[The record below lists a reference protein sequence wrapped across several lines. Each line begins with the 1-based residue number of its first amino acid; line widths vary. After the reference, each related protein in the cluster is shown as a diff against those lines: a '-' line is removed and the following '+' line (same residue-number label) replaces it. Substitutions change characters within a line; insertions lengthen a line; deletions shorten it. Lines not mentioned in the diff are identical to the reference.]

1 MFEHVPPPQPT
12 PPVPA
17 LEPRLQPQLKPL
29 AAPKAAPIPL
39 ADQASIELFKRT
51 SLNGTQKIGL
61 VVLAVIVLTV
71 LVGVGIWLFM
81 TLDPFAQP
89 LRERDQVNANNATVN
104 STNIPLQELDTDKD
118 GIRDIDEKR
127 YGTSATL
134 ADTDADGLNDYLEL
148 NQYQTDP
155 VTADTDGDGFDD
167 QEEIDN
173 GYDPNGPGRL
183 AE

>member
-1 MFEHVPPPQPT
+1 MFEHVPTPQPT

-17 LEPRLQPQLKPL
+17 LDPLSKPQLKPL
-29 AAPKAAPIPL
+29 AGPKAAPIPL

-61 VVLAVIVLTV
+61 VVLAVVVLSV

-81 TLDPFAQP
+81 TLDPFAEP
-89 LRERDQVNANNATVN
+89 LRQRDQANANNANVDT
-104 STNIPLQELDTDKD
+104 TNIPLQELDTDKD

-134 ADTDADGLNDYLEL
+134 ADSDTDGLNDYLEI
-148 NQYQTDP
+148 NQYKTDP
-155 VTADTDGDGFDD
+155 ILADTDGDSYLDGA
-167 QEEIDN
+167 EVDN
-173 GYDPNGPGRL
+173 GYDPKGPGRL
-183 AE
+183 AQ